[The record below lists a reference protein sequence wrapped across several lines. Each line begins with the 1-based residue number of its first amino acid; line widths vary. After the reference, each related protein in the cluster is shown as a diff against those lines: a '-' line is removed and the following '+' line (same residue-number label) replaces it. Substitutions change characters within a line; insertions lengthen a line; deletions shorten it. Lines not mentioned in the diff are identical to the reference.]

1 MGKEISHILC
11 AEQTSQALE
20 GSASDG
26 FLSLLRDHARAFH
39 FGSIAA
45 DTFFYSVRIP
55 FTSKNTPSCGDMIHG
70 AGGSD
75 TARPVHEMLK
85 ALRDAPNDPLFGE
98 KAAFAGGFLT
108 HIALDS
114 ILHPYV
120 YHVSGDYYADCP
132 VERQQ
137 AQVRHR
143 LIEAWLDLHLLRQ
156 TSRDLAG
163 CAWLVD
169 IRRNRAVNGELL
181 KFFCTACEKALEIE
195 SSCLRDLVRG
205 YRVQMALNAAFVKA
219 PVARLVRRADRILA
233 GRLGTFH
240 ALFYPR
246 WQNEIPRE
254 ITDFNSFLHPVTG
267 VKTEG
272 GIQALWGEALERS
285 GTFLAS
291 LDRFLFSGG
300 DDDELRSSVQGYNLS
315 TGMVGVTMRGA
326 VHFDCIPVER
336 LWPRP
341 PAAKGLMR
349 LRA

>member
-20 GSASDG
+20 GVAG
-26 FLSLLRDHARAFH
+26 GGLLSLLRDNAREYH

-55 FTSKNTPSCGDMIHG
+55 FVSKNSPCCGDMIHG

-75 TARPVHEMLK
+75 TVRPVHEMLM
-85 ALRDAPNDPLFGE
+85 ALRDAPNDPLFGQ
-98 KAAFAGGFLT
+98 KAAFASGFLT

-120 YHVSGDYYADCP
+120 YHVSGNYYADCP

-143 LIEAWLDLHLLRQ
+143 LIEAWLDLHMLRQ

-163 CAWLVD
+163 CSWLED
-169 IRRNRAVNGELL
+169 IRRNGVVNAELL
-181 KFFCTACEKALEIE
+181 RFFFAACEKALEIE
-195 SSCLRDLVRG
+195 SSCLRDLLRG
-205 YRVQMALNAAFVKA
+205 YRVQMALNAAFGRA

-233 GRLGTFH
+233 GRLGAFH
-240 ALFYPR
+240 ALFYPLG
-246 WQNEIPRE
+246 QSEIPRE
-254 ITDFNSFLHPVTG
+254 IIHFDSFLHPVTG
-267 VKTEG
+267 EKREG
-272 GIQALWGEALERS
+272 GLQALWREALERS
-285 GTFLAS
+285 GIFLAS
-291 LDRFLFSGG
+291 LEKFLFSGG

-315 TGMVGVTMRGA
+315 TGLVGVSMRGA
-326 VHFDCIPVER
+326 VHYDCIPVER
-336 LWPRP
+336 LLTP
-341 PAAKGLMR
+341 
-349 LRA
+349 